1 MLRVWNGSPSAKPTH
16 RVKRTPDFSRRHDV
30 CALVPTK
37 ALRLGASLEMI
48 NTKKTRYAAG
58 YNLDAVP
65 LSWVPI

>member
-1 MLRVWNGSPSAKPTH
+1 MDWFSISKTHSSRQKEAQISSAVT
-16 RVKRTPDFSRRHDV
+16 TV
-30 CALVPTK
+30 CTLVPTK

-65 LSWVPI
+65 LSWVPV